1 MFFRNR
7 ETSALIIRKNT
18 EKNTLTSG
26 RNTLTSLFNKV
37 ARWTTWKHV
46 TVLGQCFLECP
57 ENVYF
62 WCPFS
67 LVIMGIV
74 SWNLLSVNSIVLY

>member
-1 MFFRNR
+1 MTLYWQNQSNRFLLLIPPEITGFFFLKIKKNKKKKKKKLGFLPMFFRNR

-37 ARWTTWKHV
+37 ARWTT
-46 TVLGQCFLECP
+46 
-57 ENVYF
+57 
-62 WCPFS
+62 
-67 LVIMGIV
+67 
-74 SWNLLSVNSIVLY
+74 

>member
-1 MFFRNR
+1 MTLYWQNQSNCFLLLIPPEITGFFLKKFKKIKKKKKKKKLGFLPMFFRNR

-37 ARWTTWKHV
+37 ARWTT
-46 TVLGQCFLECP
+46 
-57 ENVYF
+57 
-62 WCPFS
+62 
-67 LVIMGIV
+67 
-74 SWNLLSVNSIVLY
+74 

>member
-1 MFFRNR
+1 MTLYWQNQSNCFLLLIPPEITGFFLKKFKKIKKKKKIGFLPMFFRNR

-37 ARWTTWKHV
+37 ARWTT
-46 TVLGQCFLECP
+46 
-57 ENVYF
+57 
-62 WCPFS
+62 
-67 LVIMGIV
+67 
-74 SWNLLSVNSIVLY
+74 

>member
-1 MFFRNR
+1 MAKSIKLFFITNSTGNNRGFFLKNLKKLKKKKKKKLGFLPMFFRNR

-37 ARWTTWKHV
+37 ARWTT
-46 TVLGQCFLECP
+46 
-57 ENVYF
+57 
-62 WCPFS
+62 
-67 LVIMGIV
+67 
-74 SWNLLSVNSIVLY
+74 

>member
-37 ARWTTWKHV
+37 ARWTT
-46 TVLGQCFLECP
+46 
-57 ENVYF
+57 
-62 WCPFS
+62 
-67 LVIMGIV
+67 
-74 SWNLLSVNSIVLY
+74 